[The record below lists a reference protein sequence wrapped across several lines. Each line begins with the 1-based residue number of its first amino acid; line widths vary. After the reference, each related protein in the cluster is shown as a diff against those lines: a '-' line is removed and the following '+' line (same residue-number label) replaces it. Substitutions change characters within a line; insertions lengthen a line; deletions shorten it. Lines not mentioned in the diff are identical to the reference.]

1 MGNKSNVTIKL
12 STPSIYVGNKYPN
25 IPDKTYQGS
34 VASADYDSN
43 FRTYAAQLYYKYKS
57 KLFNI
62 EECLFAYR
70 FIELSI

>member
-1 MGNKSNVTIKL
+1 MYTTLV
-12 STPSIYVGNKYPN
+12 KYDN
-25 IPDKTYQGS
+25 IAYAKYQGC